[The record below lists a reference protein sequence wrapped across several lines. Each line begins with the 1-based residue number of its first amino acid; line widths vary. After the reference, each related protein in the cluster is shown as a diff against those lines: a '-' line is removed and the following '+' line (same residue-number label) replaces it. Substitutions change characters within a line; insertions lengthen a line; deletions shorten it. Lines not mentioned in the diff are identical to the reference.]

1 MSNPEDECS
10 SRPCSDESSKSS
22 SSAATI
28 PNQDSN
34 SNIPEEL
41 QVEKAQSA
49 DADNALYDEDD
60 ESEIFAR
67 NLNGIILQVKFTA
80 IN

>member
-22 SSAATI
+22 TSTVTI

-34 SNIPEEL
+34 SSLPVL
-41 QVEKAQSA
+41 QVEKAD

-67 NLNGIILQVKFTA
+67 NLNGIILQVY
-80 IN
+80 NLQH